1 MSLNPFREDLPKL
14 KYLTMC
20 MKEAMRKYPPV
31 SLVSR
36 VLEKD
41 VEVDG
46 RIIKAGTQVD
56 VEIYAIHHHPDFW
69 EKPEVNPSDYFD
81 NFRIFLEGEF
91 GVR

>member
-1 MSLNPFREDLPKL
+1 MPKL

-31 SLVSR
+31 AEVSR

-41 VEVDG
+41 VEVDD

-69 EKPEVNPSDYFD
+69 EKPQVSPSDYMP
-81 NFRIFLEGEF
+81 ITT
-91 GVR
+91 